1 MTARVE
7 RTFELSAPVEEVWAF
22 ISDPG
27 KRASAIS
34 LVESYEVEGDRATWR
49 VRIPIP
55 MVSRTVAVQ
64 TRDLESDPPSY
75 VKFVGTS
82 SVLRVVGEH
91 ELEPTDEGGTRLT
104 NRFVVEG
111 KLPGV
116 EGFFERNLDEE
127 LDNLERRLREATA

>member
-7 RTFELSAPVEEVWAF
+7 RTFELPASVEEVWAF

-34 LVESYEVEGDRATWR
+34 LVESYEVEGDRATWQVR
-49 VRIPIP
+49 VPIP
-55 MVSRTVAVQ
+55 MISQTVAVQ
-64 TRDLESDPPSY
+64 TREVESDPPRY
-75 VKFVGTS
+75 VKFVGS
-82 SVLRVVGEH
+82 SSALRVVGEH
-91 ELEPTDEGGTRLT
+91 ELEPTENGSRLS

-116 EGFFERNLDEE
+116 EGFFQRNLDEE
-127 LDNLERRLREATA
+127 LDNLERKIRTKTS

>member
-7 RTFELSAPVEEVWAF
+7 RTFELPAPVEEVWAF
-22 ISDPG
+22 ICDPG

-34 LVESYEVEGDRATWR
+34 LVESYEADGDRATWR
-49 VRIPIP
+49 VRVPIP
-55 MVSRTVAVQ
+55 MVSSTVSVE
-64 TRDLESDPPSY
+64 TREIESDPPRY

-82 SVLRVVGEH
+82 SALRVVGEH
-91 ELEPTDEGGTRLT
+91 ELEPTEDGSRLT

-116 EGFFERNLDEE
+116 EGFFKRNLDNE
-127 LDNLERRLREATA
+127 LDNLERHLREATA